1 MYQINVS
8 LSENQIRK
16 AEKGQTN
23 LRLKRENLVGPHPL
37 QVGKREFNKWNKARE
52 KGTGVVIQARVA
64 RVASGATGGSLLG
77 LAAAAAPMAAKALGL
92 AGLSFGAEKLLG
104 KIFGSG
110 AIPPDAIQLAKMV
123 EMLTQDQKKIIRN
136 FLKGQG
142 IVQGAGQK
150 GGFLGLLA
158 SLGIPLAIS
167 LVKKVLGR
175 GISLQPRGKI
185 APRGK
190 GMFLE
195 PPPPVWGRWGKKSL
209 WTLP

>member
-1 MYQINVS
+1 MYQISVA
-8 LSENQIRK
+8 LSENQAKK
-16 AEKGQTN
+16 AQKGPAS
-23 LRLKRENLVGPHPL
+23 LRLSKNLVGSFPL
-37 QVGKREFNKWNKARE
+37 QVGKREFNKWTKARE
-52 KGTGVVIQARVA
+52 KGTGVVIH
-64 RVASGATGGSLLG
+64 TGGSLLG

-110 AIPPDAIQLAKMV
+110 FPPEAVQLAQMV
-123 EMLTQDQKKIIRN
+123 EQLTAGQKKMIRN
-136 FLKGQG
+136 FLKQQG
-142 IVQGAGQK
+142 IVSGAGQR

-167 LVKKVLGR
+167 LVKKVLGKGFTLAPVR
-175 GISLQPRGKI
+175 RAQRQ

-195 PPPPVWGRWGKKSL
+195 PPPVWGRWGKKSL

>member
-1 MYQINVS
+1 MYQISVA
-8 LSENQIRK
+8 LSENQAKK
-16 AEKGQTN
+16 AQKGPAN
-23 LRLKRENLVGPHPL
+23 LKLSKNNLVGSFPL

-52 KGTGVVIQARVA
+52 KGTGVVIH
-64 RVASGATGGSLLG
+64 TGGSLLG

-110 AIPPDAIQLAKMV
+110 FPPEAVQLAQMV
-123 EMLTQDQKKIIRN
+123 EQLTAGQKKMIRN
-136 FLKGQG
+136 FLRQQG
-142 IVQGAGQK
+142 IVSGAGQR

-167 LVKKVLGR
+167 LVKKVLGK
-175 GISLQPRGKI
+175 GIILQPRAKI

-190 GMFLE
+190 GAQRASGMFLE
-195 PPPPVWGRWGKKSL
+195 PPPVWGRWGKKSL

>member
-16 AEKGQTN
+16 AQKGPTS
-23 LRLKRENLVGPHPL
+23 LRLKRESLVGSHPL
-37 QVGKREFNKWNKARE
+37 QVGKREFNKWNKAKE
-52 KGTGVVIQARVA
+52 KGTGVVIQTAKQ
-64 RVASGATGGSLLG
+64 SGGSLLG

-92 AGLSFGAEKLLG
+92 AGLSFGAEKLLA

-110 AIPPDAIQLAKMV
+110 FPPEAVQLAKLV
-123 EMLTQDQKKIIRN
+123 EMLSPAQKKLIRN
-136 FLKGQG
+136 VLKGQG
-142 IVQGAGQK
+142 IVGAGQR

-158 SLGIPLAIS
+158 SIGIPLAIS
-167 LVKKVLGR
+167 LVKKVLGK
-175 GISLQPRGKI
+175 GAGFTIK
-185 APRGK
+185 PRGK
-190 GMFLE
+190 GAGMQIQ

>member
-52 KGTGVVIQARVA
+52 KGTGVVIH
-64 RVASGATGGSLLG
+64 TGGSLLG

-123 EMLTQDQKKIIRN
+123 EMLTQEQKNMIRK
-136 FLKGQG
+136 FLRSQG
-142 IVQGAGQK
+142 IVQGSGQR

-167 LVKKVLGR
+167 LVKKVLGK
-175 GISLQPRGKI
+175 GISLQPRAKI

>member
-1 MYQINVS
+1 MYQINVT
-8 LSENQIRK
+8 LSENQARK
-16 AEKGQTN
+16 AQKGPAN
-23 LRLKRENLVGPHPL
+23 LRLSRNNLVGSFPL

-52 KGTGVVIQARVA
+52 KGTGVVI
-64 RVASGATGGSLLG
+64 ASQRGGSLLG

-110 AIPPDAIQLAKMV
+110 GFSPEAVQLAQMV
-123 EMLTQDQKKIIRN
+123 EQLTAEQKKMIRN
-136 FLKGQG
+136 FLKKQG
-142 IVQGAGQK
+142 IVSGAGQR

-167 LVKKVLGR
+167 LVKNVLGK
-175 GISLQPRGKI
+175 GFSLAPVSRAQRMQV
-185 APRGK
+185 PRGK

-195 PPPPVWGRWGKKSL
+195 PPPVWGRWGKKSL

>member
-8 LSENQIRK
+8 LSENQARK
-16 AEKGQTN
+16 AQKGPAN
-23 LRLKRENLVGPHPL
+23 LRLSRGNLVGSFPL

-52 KGTGVVIQARVA
+52 KGTGVVIQ
-64 RVASGATGGSLLG
+64 TGGSLLG

-110 AIPPDAIQLAKMV
+110 FPPEAVQLAQMV
-123 EMLTQDQKKIIRN
+123 EQLTASQKKMIRN
-136 FLKGQG
+136 FLKQQG
-142 IVQGAGQK
+142 IVSGAGQR

-167 LVKKVLGR
+167 LVKKVF
-175 GISLQPRGKI
+175 GKGFTVAPTSRAQRQ

-195 PPPPVWGRWGKKSL
+195 PPPVWGRWGKKSL

>member
-1 MYQINVS
+1 MYQISVA
-8 LSENQIRK
+8 LSKNQAKK
-16 AEKGQTN
+16 AQKGPAS
-23 LRLKRENLVGPHPL
+23 LRLSKNNLVGSFPL

-52 KGTGVVIQARVA
+52 KGTGVVIH
-64 RVASGATGGSLLG
+64 TGGSLLG

-110 AIPPDAIQLAKMV
+110 FPPEAVQLAQMV
-123 EMLTQDQKKIIRN
+123 EQLTAGQKKMIRN
-136 FLKGQG
+136 FLKQQG
-142 IVQGAGQK
+142 IVSGAGQR

-167 LVKKVLGR
+167 LVKKVLGKGFTLAPVSR
-175 GISLQPRGKI
+175 AQRQ

-195 PPPPVWGRWGKKSL
+195 PPPVWGRWGKKSL

>member
-8 LSENQIRK
+8 LSENQARK
-16 AEKGQTN
+16 AQRGPTS
-23 LRLKRENLVGPHPL
+23 LRLKRENLVGSHPL
-37 QVGKREFNKWNKARE
+37 QAGKREFNKWNKARE
-52 KGTGVVIQARVA
+52 KGTGVVIQ
-64 RVASGATGGSLLG
+64 TGGSLLG

-110 AIPPDAIQLAKMV
+110 FPPDAAQLAKLV
-123 EMLTQDQKKIIRN
+123 EMLTPAQKKLIRN
-136 FLKGQG
+136 VLKGQG
-142 IVQGAGQK
+142 IVSGAGQR

-167 LVKKVLGR
+167 LVKKVLGK
-175 GISLQPRGKI
+175 GMGVTIQPRR
-185 APRGK
+185 PRGK
-190 GMFLE
+190 GVRPGAGMQIQ
-195 PPPPVWGRWGKKSL
+195 PPPPVWGRWPKKSL

>member
-1 MYQINVS
+1 MYQISVA
-8 LSENQIRK
+8 LSENQAKK
-16 AEKGQTN
+16 AQKGPAN
-23 LRLKRENLVGPHPL
+23 LRLSKNNLVGSFPL

-52 KGTGVVIQARVA
+52 KGTGVVIH
-64 RVASGATGGSLLG
+64 TGGSLLG

-110 AIPPDAIQLAKMV
+110 GFPPEAVQLAQMV
-123 EMLTQDQKKIIRN
+123 DQLTAGQKNMIRN
-136 FLKGQG
+136 FLKQQG
-142 IVQGAGQK
+142 IVSGSGQK

-167 LVKKVLGR
+167 LVKKVLGKGFTLAPVR
-175 GISLQPRGKI
+175 RAQRQ

-195 PPPPVWGRWGKKSL
+195 PPPVWGRWGKKSL

>member
-1 MYQINVS
+1 MYQINVT
-8 LSENQIRK
+8 LSENQARK
-16 AEKGQTN
+16 AQKGPAN
-23 LRLKRENLVGPHPL
+23 LRLSRNNLVGSFPL

-52 KGTGVVIQARVA
+52 KGTGVVI
-64 RVASGATGGSLLG
+64 ASQRGGSLLG

-110 AIPPDAIQLAKMV
+110 GFPPEAVQLAQMV
-123 EMLTQDQKKIIRN
+123 EQLTAEQKKMIRN
-136 FLKGQG
+136 FLKKQG
-142 IVQGAGQK
+142 IVSGAGQR

-167 LVKKVLGR
+167 LVKKVLGK
-175 GISLQPRGKI
+175 GISLQPRAKI

-195 PPPPVWGRWGKKSL
+195 PPPVWGRWGKKSL

>member
-1 MYQINVS
+1 MYQINVT
-8 LSENQIRK
+8 LSENQAIK
-16 AEKGQTN
+16 AQKGPAN
-23 LRLKRENLVGPHPL
+23 LRLSRNNLVGSFPL
-37 QVGKREFNKWNKARE
+37 QIGKREFNKWNKARE
-52 KGTGVVIQARVA
+52 KGTGVVI
-64 RVASGATGGSLLG
+64 ASQRGGSLLG

-110 AIPPDAIQLAKMV
+110 GFPPEAVQLAQMV
-123 EMLTQDQKKIIRN
+123 EQLTAGQKKMIRN
-136 FLKGQG
+136 FLKKQG
-142 IVQGAGQK
+142 IVSGAGQR

-167 LVKKVLGR
+167 LVKKVLGK
-175 GISLQPRGKI
+175 GISLQPRAKI
-185 APRGK
+185 TPRGK

-195 PPPPVWGRWGKKSL
+195 PPPVWGRWGKKSL

>member
-16 AEKGQTN
+16 AEKGKTN
-23 LRLKRENLVGPHPL
+23 LRLKHENLVGPHPL

-52 KGTGVVIQARVA
+52 NGKGVVIQ
-64 RVASGATGGSLLG
+64 TGGSLLG
-77 LAAAAAPMAAKALGL
+77 LAAAAAPMAAKALGW

-110 AIPPDAIQLAKMV
+110 IPPDAVQLAILV
-123 EMLTQDQKKIIRN
+123 EMLSSDQKKMIRN
-136 FLKGQG
+136 VLKGQG
-142 IVQGAGQK
+142 IVAGAGQR

-167 LVKKVLGR
+167 LVKKVLGK
-175 GISLQPRGKI
+175 GFTVK
-185 APRGK
+185 PRGK
-190 GMFLE
+190 GMLIQ
-195 PPPPVWGRWGKKSL
+195 PPPPVWGNWPKKSL

>member
-16 AEKGQTN
+16 AERGPTS
-23 LRLKRENLVGPHPL
+23 LRLKRENLVGSHPL
-37 QVGKREFNKWNKARE
+37 QVGKREFNKWTKARE
-52 KGTGVVIQARVA
+52 NGKGVVIQ
-64 RVASGATGGSLLG
+64 TGGSLLG

-110 AIPPDAIQLAKMV
+110 IPPEAVQLAKLV
-123 EMLTQDQKKIIRN
+123 EMLSPAQKKLIRN
-136 FLKGQG
+136 VLKGQG
-142 IVQGAGQK
+142 IVSGSGQR

-167 LVKKVLGR
+167 LVKKVLGK
-175 GISLQPRGKI
+175 GAGVTIK
-185 APRGK
+185 PRGK
-190 GMFLE
+190 GAQRAMGMHIQ

>member
-1 MYQINVS
+1 MYQINVT
-8 LSENQIRK
+8 LSENQAIK
-16 AEKGQTN
+16 AQKGPAN
-23 LRLKRENLVGPHPL
+23 LRLSKNNLVGSFPL

-52 KGTGVVIQARVA
+52 KGTGVVI
-64 RVASGATGGSLLG
+64 ASQRGGSLLG

-110 AIPPDAIQLAKMV
+110 GFPPEAVQLAQMV
-123 EMLTQDQKKIIRN
+123 EQLTAGQKKMIRN
-136 FLKGQG
+136 FLKKQG
-142 IVQGAGQK
+142 IVSGAGQR

-167 LVKKVLGR
+167 LVKKVLGK
-175 GISLQPRGKI
+175 GISLQPQAKI

-195 PPPPVWGRWGKKSL
+195 PPPVWGRWGKKSL